1 MSLGILSP
9 MTATSDGLKERYLIL
24 YEVMFCDYEQN
35 PEVLKSFRDVWL
47 ANLKRMASFN
57 LPTGSNTKIIVYLSE
72 DKAEDKKLLLETLAK
87 LPEGQAQ
94 RFVLVEYTH
103 PKEGY
108 GYTSDSH
115 PDLWKNPNKVAP
127 RRDALF
133 EKALKS
139 ISLADYDR
147 FIRASIDDDDY
158 LLSWQFYQLIE
169 AAELAY
175 EPGKVIGVGL
185 RNEVV
190 AYAGKKTADVV
201 QFSHHM
207 HGNKFYVGDGGAFQ
221 VLRKLSPW
229 SIPEVFDENNRARL
243 AKAGATLKVVEG
255 GTPGY
260 VYCRWG
266 HNLSL
271 HDKTN
276 YYLHKYESI
285 QFDSIEGLV
294 ERIELAYSQPNY
306 ASDAGIK
313 PLSISP
319 IEGAQKK
326 SLNAFVISLQ
336 ESDAAPEDT
345 YALILKSG
353 DGKVLANRRLNP
365 KSEFPIENL
374 TGLPED
380 PHEIF
385 GFVQHRRAN
394 GDRVELP
401 GRGRIDNVN
410 FIKTLTLAQWTT
422 NVEKVPTNVLER
434 LKTAL
439 AASTWIWHPS
449 LDEHFESLK
458 GESRTSES
466 YGSPHSDM
474 RLIDYVLASSIPA
487 SLKVVSHLAQIR
499 DYLDSRGILAGPTEF
514 DATQF
519 PEATPGRND
528 IGYGPAKLSYFYRPN
543 HGKPLVIVFH
553 GRKAA
558 EVRLPYL
565 PGSGLTSGLDVAFMS
580 ISDPSLA
587 LDSELAIGWHAGS
600 IHYRSLQG
608 DLVELIN
615 HVAAQNNSPQVI
627 LVGGSAGGFASLVLS
642 RMIPGSTAIVW
653 NAQTE
658 IYRYYKRFVDF
669 YAQIAWD
676 NHLPTSND
684 SSTTVSAL
692 QLYAATPA
700 ANRVVFLQ
708 EQSDTHHVN
717 EHFRPFRE
725 QQRSEPNL
733 WAYERHW
740 GEGHAPAPKPL
751 IRDFILAVCSNT
763 VDDKLEQLGAERF

>member
-1 MSLGILSP
+1 

-35 PEVLKSFRDVWL
+35 SEVLKSFRDVWL
-47 ANLKRMASFN
+47 ANLKRMASFP
-57 LPTGSNTKIIVYLSE
+57 LPIGSNIKIIVYLSE
-72 DKAEDKKLLLETLAK
+72 DKVEDRKLFLETLAK
-87 LPEGQAQ
+87 LPEEQAQ
-94 RFVLVEYTH
+94 RFVHVEYTH

-175 EPGKVIGVGL
+175 EPGKVVGVGL

-221 VLRKLSPW
+221 ALSKLSPW
-229 SIPEVFDENNRARL
+229 SIPEVFDENNRTRL

-255 GTPGY
+255 GAPGY

-313 PLSISP
+313 PLSIP
-319 IEGAQKK
+319 PVQGTQKK
-326 SLNAFVISLQ
+326 SPNPFVVSIQ
-336 ESDAAPEDT
+336 ENDADPEDT
-345 YALILKSG
+345 FALILKSG
-353 DGKVLANRRLNP
+353 DGKMLVNRRLDP
-365 KSEFPIENL
+365 KSKFPIGNL
-374 TGLPED
+374 TDLPED

-385 GFVQHRRAN
+385 GFVQLRKASGERE
-394 GDRVELP
+394 ELP
-401 GRGRIDNVN
+401 GRGRIDNVS
-410 FIKTLTLAQWTT
+410 FIKTLTLAQWAT
-422 NVEKVPTNVLER
+422 NVEKVHTNVLER

-439 AASTWIWHPS
+439 AASSWIWDS
-449 LDEHFESLK
+449 DLDEYFESLRHQA
-458 GESRTSES
+458 RTNES
-466 YGSPHSDM
+466 YGPNKSDI
-474 RLIDYVLASSIPA
+474 RLLDYVLASNIPS
-487 SLKVVSHLAQIR
+487 SLRIVNHLAQIR
-499 DYLDSRGILAGPTEF
+499 DYLDSQESSASLAEF
-514 DATQF
+514 DATQL

-528 IGYGPAKLSYFYRPN
+528 FRYGPAELSYFYRPN

-558 EVRLPYL
+558 EVTLPYL

-587 LDSELAIGWHAGS
+587 LDSELTIGWHAGS
-600 IHYRSLQG
+600 IHFRNLQK
-608 DLVELIN
+608 DLVALIS
-615 HVAAQNNSPQVI
+615 HVAAQNSSPQVI

-642 RMIPGSTAIVW
+642 RMIPGSTAIAW

-658 IYRYYKRFVDF
+658 IRRYYKRFVDF

-676 NHLPTSND
+676 NRLPSSNTP
-684 SSTTVSAL
+684 STTVSVL

-700 ANRVVFLQ
+700 TNRVVFLQ

-725 QQRSEPNL
+725 QQSSEPDL
-733 WAYERHW
+733 WAYENHW

-751 IRDFILAVCSNT
+751 IRDFILAICSDN
-763 VDDKLEQLGAERF
+763 VDAELEQLGAERF